1 MEFRQ
6 EQTVLNISRQ
16 SSTCA
21 KLLIPTVPTPFSV
34 VTHSCFSVNFR
45 TKIKTNISEKQWHHF
60 FKSIFFSISMLSKGK
75 AFPVSVWLIDTVIQQ
90 YTAQDEIDH
99 MKRHISTV
107 VLFRQRWLDVNTFG
121 SFGDLI
127 ICTQHYSV

>member
-60 FKSIFFSISMLSKGK
+60 FKSIFFFHINAIKRQGLPSICL
-75 AFPVSVWLIDTVIQQ
+75 T
-90 YTAQDEIDH
+90 Y
-99 MKRHISTV
+99 
-107 VLFRQRWLDVNTFG
+107 
-121 SFGDLI
+121 
-127 ICTQHYSV
+127 

>member
-45 TKIKTNISEKQWHHF
+45 TDSRAGPVRSAQTAPARSPQGGSEQGALGAEMVHR
-60 FKSIFFSISMLSKGK
+60 L
-75 AFPVSVWLIDTVIQQ
+75 P
-90 YTAQDEIDH
+90 TAARTLRTAH
-99 MKRHISTV
+99 STV
-107 VLFRQRWLDVNTFG
+107 FHECRG
-121 SFGDLI
+121 SPRG
-127 ICTQHYSV
+127 T